1 MMDER
6 DQHVTPTEAVT
17 TGPTKMGRLAG
28 CRLILLGRNR
38 QWCCNHCRGDL
49 FQRNQGFLNF
59 GSSLLSSDCCF
70 FLPRPS

>member
-6 DQHVTPTEAVT
+6 DQHVTPTEAV
-17 TGPTKMGRLAG
+17 TKMGRLAG

-49 FQRNQGFLNF
+49 FQRSRGFRKC
-59 GSSLLSSDCCF
+59 GSFLLS
-70 FLPRPS
+70 LA